1 MSDQKSDQKPVDS
14 RSASQKISDLENAL
28 MALYQT
34 ANNMASDIST
44 LKEAVKLLG
53 NKVDSIVKASTKGE
67 QITDAVISRI
77 MIENNVEDLTNK
89 VKNMIAQGILAVQE
103 QVSND
108 SFIVGEETND
118 QGDIVNPRL
127 QFALMAVQPELREK
141 FVGAKAGDLLT
152 LQEGKLKF
160 RLLETYQIQQ
170 PKPQGQPAEA
180 SAAEPTVAEASA
192 SAPEAAPAAPEATPA
207 PGSNCVMDSLAE
219 EAPAVETAPA
229 AETKTE

>member
-14 RSASQKISDLENAL
+14 RSASQKISDLENAM

-34 ANNMASDIST
+34 ANNMSSDIMT

-53 NKVDSIVKASTKGE
+53 NKVDSIVKASTNGE
-67 QITDAVISRI
+67 QITDAVIARI

-89 VKNMIAQGILAVQE
+89 VKNMVAQGILAVQE
-103 QVSND
+103 QVNND

-118 QGDIVNPRL
+118 QGEIVNPRL

-170 PKPQGQPAEA
+170 PKAPEA
-180 SAAEPTVAEASA
+180 PAAEPAVADAVA
-192 SAPEAAPAAPEATPA
+192 PAPEAAPVAP
-207 PGSNCVMDSLAE
+207 E
-219 EAPAVETAPA
+219 EAPAPAAEAPAEEAAPA